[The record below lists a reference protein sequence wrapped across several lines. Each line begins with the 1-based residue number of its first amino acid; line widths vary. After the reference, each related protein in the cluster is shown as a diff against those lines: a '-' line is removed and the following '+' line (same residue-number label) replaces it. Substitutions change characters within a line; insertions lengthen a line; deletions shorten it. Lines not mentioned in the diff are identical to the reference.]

1 MTEPFE
7 LSERTTE
14 RLQQVF
20 VGYPEVREVW
30 LYGYRAKGNAREG
43 SDIDLSL
50 KGSQLTHRHQL
61 QISEAIENLLLPYRV
76 DLSIYDSPERVYT
89 KGRTTVLSAGFLD
102 WKPTSA
108 LIVHVNLG

>member
-1 MTEPFE
+1 MIEPFG

-20 VGYPEVREVW
+20 VGYSEVQEVR
-30 LYGYRAKGNAREG
+30 LYGSRAKGNATEV

-50 KGSQLTHRHQL
+50 KGSQLIHRHQL

-76 DLSIYDSPERVYT
+76 DLSIYESLPIPLEEHIQRVGQLFFQQDS
-89 KGRTTVLSAGFLD
+89 
-102 WKPTSA
+102 
-108 LIVHVNLG
+108 

>member
-1 MTEPFE
+1 MTEPFG

-14 RLQQVF
+14 HLQQVF

-30 LYGYRAKGNAREG
+30 LYGSRAKGNAKEG

-61 QISEAIENLLLPYRV
+61 
-76 DLSIYDSPERVYT
+76 
-89 KGRTTVLSAGFLD
+89 
-102 WKPTSA
+102 
-108 LIVHVNLG
+108 

>member
-1 MTEPFE
+1 MTEPFG

-30 LYGYRAKGNAREG
+30 IYGSRVKGNAKEG

-50 KGSQLTHRHQL
+50 QGSQLKHRHQL
-61 QISEAIENLLLPYRV
+61 QISEAIENLLLPY
-76 DLSIYDSPERVYT
+76 
-89 KGRTTVLSAGFLD
+89 
-102 WKPTSA
+102 
-108 LIVHVNLG
+108 

>member
-1 MTEPFE
+1 MTEPFG

-30 LYGYRAKGNAREG
+30 LYGSRAKGNATEG

-76 DLSIYDSPERVYT
+76 DLSIYDSLPIPLKEHIQRVR
-89 KGRTTVLSAGFLD
+89 KLFFQQD
-102 WKPTSA
+102 P
-108 LIVHVNLG
+108 

>member
-1 MTEPFE
+1 MTEPFR

-30 LYGYRAKGNAREG
+30 FYGSRAKGNAKEG

-76 DLSIYDSPERVYT
+76 DLSIYDSPEIAYT
-89 KGRTTVLSAGFLD
+89 KGRTTFLSAGSPD
-102 WKPTSA
+102 RKPAPA

>member
-1 MTEPFE
+1 MTEPFG

-30 LYGYRAKGNAREG
+30 LYGSRAKGNATEG

-50 KGSQLTHRHQL
+50 KGLRLTHRHQL
-61 QISEAIENLLLPYRV
+61 QISEAIEHLLLPY
-76 DLSIYDSPERVYT
+76 
-89 KGRTTVLSAGFLD
+89 
-102 WKPTSA
+102 
-108 LIVHVNLG
+108 

>member
-1 MTEPFE
+1 MTGPFG
-7 LSERTTE
+7 LSKRNTE

-20 VGYPEVREVW
+20 VTYPEVQEVW
-30 LYGYRAKGNAREG
+30 LYGSRAKGNATEG

-76 DLSIYDSPERVYT
+76 DLSIYDSLPILLKEHIQRV
-89 KGRTTVLSAGFLD
+89 GHFFFQQNS
-102 WKPTSA
+102 
-108 LIVHVNLG
+108 

>member
-1 MTEPFE
+1 MTEPFG

-14 RLQQVF
+14 RRQQVF

-30 LYGYRAKGNAREG
+30 LFGSRAKGNAKEG

-76 DLSIYDSPERVYT
+76 DLSIYDSLPIPLKEHIQRV
-89 KGRTTVLSAGFLD
+89 GLLFFQQE
-102 WKPTSA
+102 P
-108 LIVHVNLG
+108 

>member
-1 MTEPFE
+1 MTEPFG

-30 LYGYRAKGNAREG
+30 LYGSRAKGNAKEG

-76 DLSIYDSPERVYT
+76 DLSIYDSPERAYT

>member
-1 MTEPFE
+1 MTEPFG
-7 LSERTTE
+7 LSERNTE

-20 VGYPEVREVW
+20 VGCPEVREVW
-30 LYGYRAKGNAREG
+30 LYGSRTKGNATEG

-76 DLSIYDSPERVYT
+76 DLSCLLYTSPSPRDVEESRMQS
-89 KGRTTVLSAGFLD
+89 SA
-102 WKPTSA
+102 
-108 LIVHVNLG
+108 

>member
-1 MTEPFE
+1 MTGPFG
-7 LSERTTE
+7 LSKRNTE

-20 VGYPEVREVW
+20 VTYPEVQEVW
-30 LYGYRAKGNAREG
+30 LYGSRAKGNATEG

-76 DLSIYDSPERVYT
+76 DLSIYDSLPISLKEHIQRVGQLFFRKDSYIET
-89 KGRTTVLSAGFLD
+89 
-102 WKPTSA
+102 
-108 LIVHVNLG
+108 